1 MLIEFFLLFLSIA
14 VASSPDSGHPPAIE
28 DTTTTTPTTVCAGD
42 ELAKVSGPESNSN
55 QQTTLGESL
64 KLALLPLPVQQMG
77 TNCAPVQTLVT
88 SCSGIG
94 TISPSAYDDGKDV
107 QKFRTCLTHYNLDG
121 DPINH
126 RQLQHPDVDM
136 YKDLSLLLPR
146 MATLY

>member
-42 ELAKVSGPESNSN
+42 ELAKVSRPESNSN

-64 KLALLPLPVQQMG
+64 KIALLPLPVQQMG
-77 TNCAPVQTLVT
+77 TNCVQVQTFVT
-88 SCSGIG
+88 SCSGLG
-94 TISPSAYDDGKDV
+94 RLSPSDYTYPGFNDAGEDV
-107 QKFRTCLTHYNLDG
+107 QKLRTYLTYYNLDG

-126 RQLQHPDVDM
+126 RQLQHPGVDM
-136 YKDLSLLLPR
+136 YKDL
-146 MATLY
+146 T